1 MQRGQSKHRDRH
13 RWRVRAVGLILVGVL
28 ATTVQGAELA
38 LLLNQE
44 AFTAG
49 ETLSL
54 AASADP
60 QGVLVDV
67 YIGLVLPS
75 GELFFLTPAGGLT
88 ATPQTLTPDGLAEAA
103 SAEIFRYTLT
113 GGEPTGPY
121 VWLGVLTAH
130 GTTEFVSEIV
140 QAPFLVEEGE

>member
-1 MQRGQSKHRDRH
+1 MQRVRSVPSERC
-13 RWRVRAVGLILVGVL
+13 RWRLRAFGLIMVGLL
-28 ATTVQGAELA
+28 ATTVQGAELE

-44 AFTAG
+44 TFTAG

-54 AASADP
+54 TASADP

-75 GELFFLTPAGGLT
+75 GDLFFLTPEGGLT
-88 ATPQTLTPDGLAEAA
+88 EAPQTLTPEGLAEAA

-113 GGEPTGPY
+113 GVEPAGPY
-121 VWLGVLTAH
+121 IWLGVLTAQ
-130 GTTEFVSEIV
+130 GTTEFVSEIA
-140 QAPFLVEEGE
+140 QAPFTVEEGE